1 LAESGSSGG
10 PPAGSIAPIVAVRL
24 HRDRVTVALYAH
36 FVAWGWL
43 LYSFSPSV
51 PLIAAE
57 QHISKATAGLHGT
70 SMAAGTVLCA
80 FISAPLVARLG
91 RRGTLLV
98 ASASLAAGVG
108 ILVSGST
115 LTTTLPGAFV
125 TAMGGT
131 LLLCA
136 ALPALSVH
144 HGAASAAA
152 VVEANGVGSSFGLLA
167 PLALGLSV
175 AAGWGW
181 RPAVAVTI
189 ALAAVAAALIGSLP
203 GRGALGSSRVAPG
216 AGEPGGPDGPGA
228 PPTAPV
234 GAPPARGFSGAF
246 WCFWVGLI
254 AAVAIENAT
263 TFWAADLLIS
273 RTGAGPGIA
282 TGALAGLIG
291 GMSAAR
297 FIVGPLSLR
306 GQAEKLLIIA
316 FVLAGAGWLVLWL
329 ATTTTLA
336 VVGLVVAGLGYGAQ
350 YPLSIALV
358 LRASAGRPDQAQ
370 ARATLGA
377 GGAIAVAP
385 FLLGAL
391 ADRVGSHSAFLLVP
405 ALISI
410 GAVAV
415 ALGLRRV
422 RSAAK
427 S

>member
-1 LAESGSSGG
+1 
-10 PPAGSIAPIVAVRL
+10 
-24 HRDRVTVALYAH
+24 
-36 FVAWGWL
+36 
-43 LYSFSPSV
+43 
-51 PLIAAE
+51 
-57 QHISKATAGLHGT
+57 
-70 SMAAGTVLCA
+70 
-80 FISAPLVARLG
+80 
-91 RRGTLLV
+91 
-98 ASASLAAGVG
+98 
-108 ILVSGST
+108 
-115 LTTTLPGAFV
+115 
-125 TAMGGT
+125 
-131 LLLCA
+131 
-136 ALPALSVH
+136 
-144 HGAASAAA
+144 
-152 VVEANGVGSSFGLLA
+152 
-167 PLALGLSV
+167 
-175 AAGWGW
+175 
-181 RPAVAVTI
+181 
-189 ALAAVAAALIGSLP
+189 AAVAAALIGSLP